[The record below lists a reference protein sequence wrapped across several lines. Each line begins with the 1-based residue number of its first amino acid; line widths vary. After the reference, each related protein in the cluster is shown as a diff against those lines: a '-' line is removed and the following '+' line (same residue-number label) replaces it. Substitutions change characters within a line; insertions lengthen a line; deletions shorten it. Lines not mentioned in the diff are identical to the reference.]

1 MGRPRAFLEIKR
13 KDPGYRP
20 VDERVADYRN
30 VERTLSQGE
39 VQEQASRCMDCGT
52 PFCHAYGCPVANI
65 IPEFNEYVYRGNWRQ
80 ALSLL
85 LAANNFPEFTG
96 RICPAPC
103 EAACVAGLSTDPVSI
118 RQVEQAI
125 IEKAFE
131 NDYMED
137 SPPRP
142 RHPERVCVVGSGPAG
157 LAVADTLNRAGYRVT
172 VMDEAKHPG
181 GILRYGI
188 PDFKLEKWVV
198 ERRIRLMEGQGV
210 RFETEIRVGE
220 DISYAFL
227 RKRFDAVCLACG
239 ARRPRD
245 LDLPG
250 RELKGI
256 HFAMDYLTQQNKRVS
271 GESLGDEEEIHAE
284 GKNVVVIGGGDT
296 GSDCLGTALR
306 QGARRVVQLEILPK
320 PPESRPPSTP
330 WPEWPR
336 ILRPS
341 HAHKE
346 GGELLW
352 SVTVKAFEGSGGR
365 VEKLRCVAVD
375 WESQGEKGP
384 PRPVERPGSEFEV
397 KADLVCLAMGFS
409 GPEAVSKL
417 DNLGLTLDARGNVR
431 ADDRRMTNVEGVFTA
446 GDMRSGQSLVVRAI
460 ADGRKAAAGIRS
472 YLEGKRR

>member
-1 MGRPRAFLEIKR
+1 
-13 KDPGYRP
+13 
-20 VDERVADYRN
+20 
-30 VERTLSQGE
+30 
-39 VQEQASRCMDCGT
+39 
-52 PFCHAYGCPVANI
+52 
-65 IPEFNEYVYRGNWRQ
+65 
-80 ALSLL
+80 
-85 LAANNFPEFTG
+85 
-96 RICPAPC
+96 
-103 EAACVAGLSTDPVSI
+103 
-118 RQVEQAI
+118 
-125 IEKAFE
+125 
-131 NDYMED
+131 
-137 SPPRP
+137 
-142 RHPERVCVVGSGPAG
+142 
-157 LAVADTLNRAGYRVT
+157 
-172 VMDEAKHPG
+172 
-181 GILRYGI
+181 
-188 PDFKLEKWVV
+188 
-198 ERRIRLMEGQGV
+198 
-210 RFETEIRVGE
+210 
-220 DISYAFL
+220 
-227 RKRFDAVCLACG
+227 
-239 ARRPRD
+239 
-245 LDLPG
+245 
-250 RELKGI
+250 
-256 HFAMDYLTQQNKRVS
+256 
-271 GESLGDEEEIHAE
+271 
-284 GKNVVVIGGGDT
+284 
-296 GSDCLGTALR
+296 
-306 QGARRVVQLEILPK
+306 
-320 PPESRPPSTP
+320 STP